1 MRLDTHRLQTLDQ
14 VREFLDGSER
24 STCDHKPATTPGEV
38 RCLLAHLGL
47 GGLHRKGDPDPVTV
61 GSGPVPRFA
70 VRLVALEAALWES
83 GREAP
88 TAAELAEEAGLELSS
103 CRPSTGR
110 SRSSAPGSR
119 STEPEVAC
127 AARR

>member
-1 MRLDTHRLQTLDQ
+1 MVAESSLPP
-14 VREFLDGSER
+14 VRVVKFLGEM
-24 STCDHKPATTPGEV
+24 PPGEV

-70 VRLVALEAALWES
+70 VRLVALEAALWEG

-88 TAAELAEEAGLELSS
+88 TAAELAEEAGLELSTVD
-103 CRPSTGR
+103 RALKVLG
-110 SRSSAPGSR
+110 
-119 STEPEVAC
+119 
-127 AARR
+127 ARIAEYGA